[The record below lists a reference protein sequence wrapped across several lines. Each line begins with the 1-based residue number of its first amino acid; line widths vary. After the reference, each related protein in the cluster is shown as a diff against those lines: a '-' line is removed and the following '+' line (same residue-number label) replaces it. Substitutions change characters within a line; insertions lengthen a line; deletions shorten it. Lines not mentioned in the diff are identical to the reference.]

1 MHIKMH
7 ILGIIRNLMK
17 FDLFISFIISPPF
30 TKTDND
36 DIPSSVIVT
45 SRTSNISPNKRRL
58 DSN

>member
-1 MHIKMH
+1 MH